1 MSEAAGTVNLL
12 PFLTEQ
18 LTQTLMHD
26 YMEKNDTEQIEQR
39 MREIQTTVMELISGG
54 DTDEGRFTA
63 LNDEMQG
70 LQSALNQ
77 LRASC
82 GGEQELQHRLYRMN
96 HALEQERTMNNC
108 EYDDNVVRSIIDGI
122 RVVSGNRLRI
132 IFSTGYEYEQ
142 SITPNIR
149 GIKES

>member
-1 MSEAAGTVNLL
+1 
-12 PFLTEQ
+12 
-18 LTQTLMHD
+18 
-26 YMEKNDTEQIEQR
+26 
-39 MREIQTTVMELISGG
+39 
-54 DTDEGRFTA
+54 
-63 LNDEMQG
+63 
-70 LQSALNQ
+70 
-77 LRASC
+77 
-82 GGEQELQHRLYRMN
+82 
-96 HALEQERTMNNC
+96 MNNC